1 MKNRRSFW
9 FWFLI
14 FIGIIL
20 NMMYLSGQT
29 MAIINY
35 DFTVSTGLQESIT
48 DITGVGVA
56 YNKGFGLGDT
66 VFYIPLFIA
75 GIIGLIRGKI
85 WGIYSMFGAMAVT
98 VYWPIV
104 CLSALFYA
112 KNTPGFNFNS
122 YTEYSVLLSLIALY
136 GLWGL
141 WFLYR
146 NKDNL
151 ICQ

>member
-1 MKNRRSFW
+1 MKNRKSFW

-14 FIGIIL
+14 GIGILL
-20 NMMYLSGQT
+20 NIMYLSGQT

-35 DFTVSTGLQESIT
+35 DFTVSTGLQESI
-48 DITGVGVA
+48 DEITGVGVA
-56 YNKGFGLGDT
+56 FNKGFGLGDT

-75 GIIGLIRGKI
+75 GIIGLIRSKV
-85 WGIYSMFGAMAVT
+85 WGIYTMFGAMAIT

-122 YTEYSVLLSLIALY
+122 YTEYSILLSLIALY
-136 GLWGL
+136 GLCGL
-141 WFLYR
+141 WYLYR
-146 NKDNL
+146 NKDKL
-151 ICQ
+151 VS

>member
-1 MKNRRSFW
+1 MKNRKSFW

-14 FIGIIL
+14 GIGILL
-20 NMMYLSGQT
+20 NLMYLSGQT

-35 DFTVSTGLQESIT
+35 DFTVSTGLQESI
-48 DITGVGVA
+48 DEITGVGVA
-56 YNKGFGLGDT
+56 FNKGFGLGDT

-85 WGIYSMFGAMAVT
+85 WGIYTMFGAMAVT

-104 CLSALFYA
+104 SLSALYYA
-112 KNTPGFNFNS
+112 KNAPGFNFTNHS
-122 YTEYSVLLSLIALY
+122 EYAVILSLIILY

-146 NKDNL
+146 NKNKL
-151 ICQ
+151 ST